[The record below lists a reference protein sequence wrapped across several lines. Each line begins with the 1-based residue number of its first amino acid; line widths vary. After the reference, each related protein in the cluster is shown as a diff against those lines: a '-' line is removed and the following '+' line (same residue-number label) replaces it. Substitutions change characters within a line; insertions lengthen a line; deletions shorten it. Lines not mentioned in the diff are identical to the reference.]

1 MSYTF
6 TSIGDEYT
14 SSEWSLNSRSGGS
27 NWYKAR
33 LRVKL
38 NSQSTRNN
46 TSNITI
52 YFDLSSISA
61 DGGYM
66 WSGYPDN
73 TAGSYVLRWKEG
85 SWHNSSTRYMPTS
98 FKSTGGTSNFRNIDS
113 WTVDVPHES
122 DGTLDLDGVGI
133 TYTQGTNGVNY
144 DPVSF
149 DKGTTNLIFP
159 TILRNPHVLVKTGSG
174 WQNGTLLVKTSNTVW
189 KPAKE
194 IYVKT
199 ENGWQATTLRGN

>member
-1 MSYTF
+1 MADIA
-6 TSIGDEYT
+6 IGETYIT
-14 SSEWSLNSRSGGS
+14 PNATMVGSRRGDT
-27 NWYKAR
+27 NWYGVK
-33 LRVKL
+33 LGVKL
-38 NSQSTRNN
+38 NSQSIRNN

-52 YFDLSSISA
+52 YFYLSSVSA
-61 DGGYM
+61 SGGYM
-66 WSGYPDN
+66 WLDYPSDKVG
-73 TAGSYVLRWKEG
+73 TYILRWKEG
-85 SWHNSSTRYMPTS
+85 SWHNSSTYSMPTS
-98 FKSTGGTSNFRNIDS
+98 FASTGGTGNFTTVGS

-133 TYTQGTNGVNY
+133 VYTEGTYTKEY
-144 DPVSF
+144 DPDSF
-149 DKGTTNLIFP
+149 EKSTTNLVFP

-199 ENGWQATTLRGN
+199 EDGWQATTLRGN